1 MANQMLDLLQQH
13 LGDDNFIDKLS
24 EQIGGADRD
33 QTRAAAHGIVTALS
47 GAAAQTASTPAGAS
61 SLLNMLDTDHN
72 GSIFDNLI
80 GAVTGGGQQGGS
92 LAQSGVGI
100 VESLL
105 GGNQNGVVSMI
116 SKMAGMD
123 SGKTGNLLNILA
135 PVVLGALGKAKSTG
149 GLDLNGITS
158 LLQGNQQQ
166 AQSNPA
172 LQMITGFLDN
182 NHDGNIADDLIN
194 DLGSNLLGGL
204 FGKK

>member
-1 MANQMLDLLQQH
+1 MANQMLDLLH
-13 LGDDNFIDKLS
+13 ENLGDDNFIDKLS

-80 GAVTGGGQQGGS
+80 GAVTGGGQQ
-92 LAQSGVGI
+92 QSGGGI

-105 GGNQNGVVSMI
+105 GGNQSGVVSMI
-116 SKMAGMD
+116 SKMAGLD
-123 SGKTGNLLNILA
+123 SGKTGNLLMILA
-135 PVVLGALGKAKSTG
+135 PVVLGALGKAKNTG
-149 GLDLNGITS
+149 GLDIGGVMN

-172 LQMITGFLDN
+172 LQMISGFLDK
-182 NHDGNIADDLIN
+182 NHDGNIADDLISG
-194 DLGSNLLGGL
+194 LGSNLLGGL

>member
-1 MANQMLDLLQQH
+1 MANQMLDLLH
-13 LGDDNFIDKLS
+13 ENLGDDNFIDKLS

-47 GAAAQTASTPAGAS
+47 GAAAQTASTPEGAS
-61 SLLNMLDTDHN
+61 GLLSMLDSDHN

-80 GAVTGGGQQGGS
+80 GAVTGGGQQ
-92 LAQSGVGI
+92 QSGGGI

-105 GGNQNGVVSMI
+105 GGNQSGVVSMI
-116 SKMAGMD
+116 SKMAGLD
-123 SGKTGNLLNILA
+123 SGKTGNLLMILA
-135 PVVLGALGKAKSTG
+135 PVVLGALGKAKNTG
-149 GLDLNGITS
+149 GLDIGGVMN

-172 LQMITGFLDN
+172 LQMISGFLDK
-182 NHDGNIADDLIN
+182 NHDGNIADDLISG
-194 DLGSNLLGGL
+194 LGSNLLGGL